1 MITGYNT
8 DIRHG
13 DRVFH
18 VQTEDKGESNPCIES
33 LVYVGGQILARKRA
47 GYRRL
52 LEGGEG
58 KQAILD
64 LMEKQ
69 HRLMIAEIRTGK
81 LDDQVRAL
89 VGEAAAGAAA
99 APALPEAA
107 PPPPVETKTPTGPS
121 LDQVILDYLN
131 SEVEQEHLVLMMDS
145 RGELRLGERALLSF
159 HTQSSKGSR
168 PIAGT
173 RIAVKMISTST
184 EPQVLASGETN
195 EHGDLNV
202 SIAIPDLK
210 TGTAALIVN
219 AVSEVGTAEIKQL
232 I

>member
-13 DRVFH
+13 EHVFH
-18 VQTEDKGESNPCIES
+18 VQTEDKGMSNPCIES
-33 LVYVGGQILARKRA
+33 LIYVGGQILARKRA

-52 LEGGEG
+52 VEGGEG

-81 LDDQVRAL
+81 LDDQVRSL
-89 VGEAAAGAAA
+89 VGGSAPETAAAVPEPPPSAVQ
-99 APALPEAA
+99 APAS
-107 PPPPVETKTPTGPS
+107 TGPS

-145 RGELRLGERALLSF
+145 RGELKLGQRALLSF
-159 HTQSSKGSR
+159 HTQSSRGSR

-173 RIAVKMISTST
+173 KITVKMISTSS
-184 EPQVLASGETN
+184 EPQVLGSGETN

-202 SIAIPDLK
+202 SIAVPELK